1 VKRIL
6 LPAGG
11 AVLATG
17 LLAAGLSTTAQADS
31 KVANADLAKN
41 VAAAQEIVE
50 FWTKSNNAALK
61 KAVAF
66 SPDSL
71 EVKKTVSGG
80 GYTADTKPGMTAPIG
95 GEKKASVKV
104 QNVNLPK
111 TIGKVFFEG
120 HDGKL
125 YWCSGTSIQSKYRN
139 LVATAGHCVYDVVSN
154 KEVVSRWVFVPG
166 YYQGKTPWGLYVG
179 KQAFTHYDFEVYE
192 DFDRDYAFVT
202 VYDALKGSV
211 KEPKKVYWD
220 EFKKYRG
227 EKFVKEVPV
236 SREEARK
243 RLDPHNKDVYY
254 LKGAVP
260 DEKVGPDYPGAE
272 LTKREVTAQEYF
284 RAKTGQGQGRK
295 YGEPEVE
302 QVTYNEAIEYLKGQG
317 WDPKNNKPAVP
328 NEKFPGTVKLDQR
341 GNSTITHYFVQH
353 WVKKG
358 TERGWVRK
366 DFYIVVS
373 GLKSGGRLGDNVGG
387 QGFAWNQPAGKN
399 VRTFGYPQGLH
410 PDGNKPYTGVTPKW
424 CYGKTSHKKLIIE
437 SRKVEEQ
444 LSFKCAVTAGYD
456 GGPWLYNYSNA
467 KRLGYVNGVTSLFVD
482 LDKNDRYDTITSPYF
497 DGETNVVYQAAANSW
512 SGKLVP

>member
-1 VKRIL
+1 MKRIL

-387 QGFAWNQPAGKN
+387 QGFAWNQPGQERPDLRLPAGPAPGRQQA
-399 VRTFGYPQGLH
+399 VHRRHAEVVLRQDLAQEADHRIPQGR
-410 PDGNKPYTGVTPKW
+410 GA
-424 CYGKTSHKKLIIE
+424 
-437 SRKVEEQ
+437 
-444 LSFKCAVTAGYD
+444 AVLQVRRD
-456 GGPWLYNYSNA
+456 GGLRRWSVAVQLQQRQAS
-467 KRLGYVNGVTSLFVD
+467 RLRQRCHQPLRRPRQERPLRHD
-482 LDKNDRYDTITSPYF
+482 HLALLRR
-497 DGETNVVYQAAANSW
+497 
-512 SGKLVP
+512 